1 MCYRKDMSR
10 YIKNLPEMS
19 LHALQELYEE
29 GKKSIDQAFASGED
43 SSFITVGQMRFIA
56 DLIRRKGG
64 KI

>member
-1 MCYRKDMSR
+1 MTR

-29 GKKSIDQAFASGED
+29 GKKSIDAAFASGED
-43 SSFITVGQMRFIA
+43 SSFITIGQMRFIA

-64 KI
+64 NV